1 MFKIE
6 FNPGLYPDDMKQ
18 CGALMERIGR
28 ALQLGSVS
36 IVATPPPEPARR
48 GRPPKASVD
57 PVAAYVEAGGKM
69 PAPADEIPASWGVES
84 DPAPI
89 QYDLASAP
97 SPVTTLA
104 EEVTAAE
111 AAPLLLDLDGL
122 RIQLRAAAQEK
133 GALWLR
139 PWLLQD
145 KASKVSELTEATMR
159 AALESVA

>member
-6 FNPGLYPDDMKQ
+6 FSPGLDPDDMTR

-28 ALQLGSVS
+28 ALQLDSVS
-36 IVATPPPEPARR
+36 IVATPPPVPVVEPARR

-57 PVAAYVEAGGKM
+57 PVAAYEAAGGTM
-69 PAPADEIPASWGVES
+69 PSVVQPEP
-84 DPAPI
+84 DP
-89 QYDLASAP
+89 
-97 SPVTTLA
+97 TTLA
-104 EEVTAAE
+104 EEVAAAE
-111 AAPLLLDLDGL
+111 AAPLPLDLDGL
-122 RIQLRAAAQEK
+122 RVQLRTVAQEK

>member
-28 ALQLGSVS
+28 ALQLDSVS

-57 PVAAYVEAGGKM
+57 PVAAYEAAGGKM
-69 PAPADEIPASWGVES
+69 PEPADEIPASWGVES

-89 QYDLASAP
+89 QSDLAPA
-97 SPVTTLA
+97 PVTTLA
-104 EEVTAAE
+104 EEVAAAE